1 MAQAL
6 ESPDTYQLL
15 CSRIGVEPIMEI
27 SASFRRASNAS
38 TKLGPRFSVS
48 RFLNDNDAVCIGAS
62 LRSDSFVVELDL
74 SNQKIGDK
82 GVASLAAALQV
93 NACLRVLR
101 LAHNAIADTGATALG
116 TALGTNETLSELD
129 LSHNNISASGAEV
142 IAAGLDENSA
152 LRVLNLSHNRLGSLG
167 ATAIASTITSNTSLI
182 DLSIADNGI
191 GEEGCT
197 ALADALKLNQGLIRL
212 NLQGLQE
219 SGQGF
224 VWLCKGLQ
232 VNRTLRQLFLTV
244 ESGDHPRLSALASCL
259 EVNPSVVSLS
269 LRPDQDSIQV
279 VRAEHEKEDN
289 VFIDRI
295 RFALF
300 VNQCIDAKARGIALQ
315 DIPQNV
321 ANAVASKLDSSLGRQ
336 FFAFRKRQSQLHL
349 ADQKSNQTLDSASE
363 TATFTVADKASS
375 QISSHVAENE
385 SATEHPINSHP
396 GSRPSSTRS
405 SNGQVATVEQS
416 VAALKA
422 LKQSMSSVNR
432 SDKRTGSAIS
442 NNEQPRADSTPA
454 LIRKS
459 ISEVETHTLP
469 RDRSIQSESISV
481 SENTNFDEVEEQLEM
496 TRIKQVKSLKT
507 LESTME
513 QVCVAWDKESAKAER
528 KQREDIGIS
537 SAGDSDMKR
546 YISSSLQLL
555 QKSIDAFN
563 EDMQNVQK
571 TVSRSFQICNGRIA
585 SVESRCEKQERLLE
599 SLLSKVEKLSIESE
613 EKVKEKLIS
622 ESSFK
627 TELMSVRRS
636 FKLMDDRI
644 TELNRNRHDDL
655 TATKDATE
663 VLRERIQTVMHT
675 TAELQNAFDQH
686 MEEGDHSVN
695 QSVKPSDMQRMVS
708 ERLEDV
714 EENVKLLQD
723 NVNVILNRYQTSLDN
738 NSVTGDTRMNEKIQM
753 LNEEVKALEH
763 YLRDKKRNSI
773 RSPDSTP
780 NREYDSQFFTL
791 EQKLE
796 AVTQQLTVSIN
807 HLNDKVEAIES
818 QQTQLGDDL
827 TLKLA
832 ALENRYWEGV
842 ELDKTSRSHTC
853 LLFGKTVKSLT
864 EKVTQWEQRNTG
876 ATVSDVGPLAERLEH
891 VDKTMKE
898 RHALLTRRVV
908 NVQDRLKI
916 IEDTV
921 QSEQESSLRALEAL
935 VELQHEAELGD
946 SDVNIPTDSTV
957 RKGSKSTR

>member
-1 MAQAL
+1 MAAL
-6 ESPDTYQLL
+6 DSPDTYQLL
-15 CSRIGVEPIMEI
+15 CSRIGVEPIAEI
-27 SASFRRASNAS
+27 SAAFRRASNAS
-38 TKLGPRFSVS
+38 SKLGPRFSVS

-101 LAHNAIADTGATALG
+101 LSHNCIADTGATALG

-129 LSHNNISASGAEV
+129 LSYNNISASGAEV

-167 ATAIASTITSNTSLI
+167 AAAIAATLSNNTSLM
-182 DLSIADNGI
+182 DLSMTDNAI
-191 GEEGCT
+191 GEDGCT

-219 SGQGF
+219 LGQGF
-224 VWLCKGLQ
+224 IWLCKGLQ

-244 ESGDHPRLSALASCL
+244 ESGDHPRLAALASCL
-259 EVNPSVVSLS
+259 EVNPSIVSLS

-279 VRAEHEKEDN
+279 VRAENEKEDN

-300 VNQCIDAKARGIALQ
+300 VNQCIDAKARGLALQ

-349 ADQKSNQTLDSASE
+349 ADQKSNQAIEFASESASN
-363 TATFTVADKASS
+363 TATDKPSS
-375 QISSHVAENE
+375 QMSSHVAESNSAMEYPVE
-385 SATEHPINSHP
+385 SHSA
-396 GSRPSSTRS
+396 SRASSTRS

-422 LKQSMSSVNR
+422 LKQSMTSANR
-432 SDKRTGSAIS
+432 SEKRTGAGIASS
-442 NNEQPRADSTPA
+442 NEQVNADLTSASVRKSTPEPEEHT
-454 LIRKS
+454 LQRDSSIQIDS
-459 ISEVETHTLP
+459 ISGSGKT
-469 RDRSIQSESISV
+469 D
-481 SENTNFDEVEEQLEM
+481 FDEVEEQLET
-496 TRIKQVKSLKT
+496 TRIKQVKSLRT
-507 LESTME
+507 LESSME
-513 QVCVAWDKESAKAER
+513 QVCVAWDTER
-528 KQREDIGIS
+528 ANGDTKQHEHVGIS
-537 SAGDSDMKR
+537 SAAESDMKR

-571 TVSRSFQICNGRIA
+571 TVSRSFQVCNGRIA

-599 SLLSKVEKLSIESE
+599 ALLSKVEKLGIENE
-613 EKVKEKLIS
+613 ESVKEKLIS

-636 FKLMDDRI
+636 LKLIDDRI

-663 VLRERIQTVMHT
+663 VLRERIQTIMHT
-675 TAELQNAFDQH
+675 TAELQNAFDAH

-695 QSVKPSDMQRMVS
+695 QSVKPSDIQRMVS

-714 EENVKLLQD
+714 EENVKMLQD
-723 NVNVILNRYQTSLDN
+723 NVNVILSRYQTSPDN

-763 YLRDKKRNSI
+763 YLRDKKRNSV

-780 NREYDSQFFTL
+780 NREYDSQLFTL

-807 HLNDKVEAIES
+807 HLNDKVEVVES
-818 QQTQLGDDL
+818 QQIQLGEDL

-853 LLFGKTVKSLT
+853 LLFGKTVKSIA
-864 EKVTQWEQRNTG
+864 EKVTQWEHRNTE
-876 ATVSDVGPLAERLEH
+876 ATLSDVGPLADRLEH

-908 NVQDRLKI
+908 NVQERLKI

-935 VELQHEAELGD
+935 VELQQAADVD
-946 SDVNIPTDSTV
+946 SDMSIPTDSTV
-957 RKGSKSTR
+957 RTSVKSSR